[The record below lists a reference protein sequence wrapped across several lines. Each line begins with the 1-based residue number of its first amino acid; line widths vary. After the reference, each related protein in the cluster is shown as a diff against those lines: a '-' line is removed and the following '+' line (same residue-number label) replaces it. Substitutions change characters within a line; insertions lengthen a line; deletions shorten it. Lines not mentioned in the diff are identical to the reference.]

1 MLSISMRPVLIGRD
15 WEVLGMN
22 SKAAD
27 RAAAGEHVQ
36 TQNFLSEQT
45 VAAATAGSNGT
56 VIAEGPPTLVGAGIV
71 LVALIVAVSFLFHKA
86 SGPTYTP
93 AAGIGAFA
101 LFYIVAQA
109 AESMEWAMDPTAMR
123 QVRHQRAALR
133 AAVDQDS

>member
-1 MLSISMRPVLIGRD
+1 
-15 WEVLGMN
+15 MN
-22 SKAAD
+22 SKAPD

-36 TQNFLSEQT
+36 TQNLLSEQT

-93 AAGIGAFA
+93 ATGIGAFA

>member
-1 MLSISMRPVLIGRD
+1 MDSMAP
-15 WEVLGMN
+15 
-22 SKAAD
+22 D
-27 RAAAGEHVQ
+27 RATGGEQVPTLHLLNSQ
-36 TQNFLSEQT
+36 TA
-45 VAAATAGSNGT
+45 AAATTDSKGT
-56 VIAEGPPTLVGAGIV
+56 VIAEGPPTLVGAGII

-86 SGPTYTP
+86 SGPTYIP